1 VIRFRLAAPASF
13 AALSLAAALLLSGC
27 TGGGTTR
34 TSSSPPSSSSPSSST
49 TAPAGQGG
57 ASSSEALA
65 LEQDYVKVVDKV
77 RPSVVQITTSS
88 GLGSGVVYDT
98 KGDIVTNDHVVYG
111 ARTVTV
117 QLPTRSQPVQGRVV
131 SAFPGDDLAVV
142 RVSGVNP
149 SALHP
154 AKFADSSKLQ
164 VGDIVLAI
172 GNPLGLSGSVTDGIV
187 SAVGRTVPEPAKP
200 PSPKGVIT
208 NAIQTSAP
216 INPGNSGGALVTLSG
231 DVVGIP
237 TLAAVDPQIGGAAN
251 GIGFAIP
258 SNTVTD
264 IANQIIRYGHVV
276 NSHRAELGI
285 LAQQVLN
292 QVTGQ
297 PAGVLVARLA
307 HPSPAG
313 RAGIRPGDV
322 ITAING
328 HAVHTTSD
336 LETILAQL
344 KPGQRVKVSFV
355 KPDGSRA
362 TVTVK
367 LGTLPG
373 NTS

>member
-1 VIRFRLAAPASF
+1 VIRLRLAAAPSF
-13 AALSLAAALLLSGC
+13 AALSLAGALLLSGC
-27 TGGGTTR
+27 TGGGSAS
-34 TSSSPPSSSSPSSST
+34 TSSSPPSSSSPSS
-49 TAPAGQGG
+49 TAAAAGHGG
-57 ASSSEALA
+57 TSSSEALS
-65 LEQDYVKVVDKV
+65 LQQDYVKVVDEV

-88 GLGSGVVYDT
+88 GLGSGIVYDR

-111 ARTVTV
+111 AKTVTV
-117 QLPTRSQPVQGRVV
+117 QLPTRSQPVKGRVV

-172 GNPLGLSGSVTDGIV
+172 GNPLGLSGSVTSGIV

-216 INPGNSGGALVTLSG
+216 INPGNSGGALVILNG

-237 TLAAVDPQIGGAAN
+237 TLAAVDPQIGGAAS

-258 SNTVTD
+258 ANTVTD
-264 IANQIIRYGHVV
+264 IANQIIKYGHVV

-292 QVTGQ
+292 PLTGQ
-297 PAGVLVARLA
+297 PAGVLVAHLA

-328 HAVHTTSD
+328 HAVRTTSD

-344 KPGQRVKVSFV
+344 KPGQRVNVSFV
-355 KPDGSRA
+355 KPDGAKA
-362 TVTVK
+362 TVSVK